1 MIQFRWCDIMDVLPD
16 RKLVLKANEV
26 EKHLCIRYSQQCAQ
40 FCRRDSPWVPPPRL
54 HHVVRVSVEH
64 RGRDGGTLGF
74 HLNHQL
80 RGSRGPSW
88 GFSGNLKTKHWDPSQ
103 QVPRTQ
109 VHSRPCEA
117 DMPFAEPLDDHSAG
131 DDGAWAG
138 TNCWVLPGPA
148 HRNWYNNCLLS

>member
-1 MIQFRWCDIMDVLPD
+1 MIQFRWCDIMDVLLD
-16 RKLVLKANEV
+16 RKLILKANEV

-54 HHVVRVSVEH
+54 HHMVPFQSNTVAVTEELWVF
-64 RGRDGGTLGF
+64 T
-74 HLNHQL
+74 LNHQL
-80 RGSRGPSW
+80 RGSHGPSW
-88 GFSGNLKTKHWDPSQ
+88 GFSGNLKTKHWDSSQ

-117 DMPFAEPLDDHSAG
+117 DMLSAEPLDDHSAG